1 MIYIR
6 FENEFNFEY
15 DIQALIRGFYP
26 GEELKSIMPGEALV
40 AEACDETV
48 KFVMSFCYLVCEDAA
63 NRDKL
68 ILKVYDREL
77 NLTKEVC
84 VFTDY
89 SDRVETKNILKRL
102 IYDVLYEITGKTLPW
117 GTLSGIRPT
126 KITSKMLADGMSKED
141 VKRRIKDTYYISD
154 KKADLSI
161 KVSEN
166 ELNILKDIDYKR
178 GYSVYIGIPFC
189 PTTCLY
195 CSFTSYPISAY
206 KIMVKDYLDA
216 VIKEIDFVSKEF
228 ADMHMN
234 TIYIGGGT
242 PTTLEPDMLDYLMT
256 AIREKLDFSHNLEFT
271 VEAGRPDSITREKLE
286 VLKKHNVTR
295 ISVNPQTMKQKTLDI
310 IGRRHTVEQVREAF
324 LMAKEAGFDN
334 INMDFIVGLPEETI
348 DDIRMTMEETKLLKP
363 DSITIHSLAVKRAA
377 RLNIFKEEYD
387 RYAYNNSEEIM
398 TLTYNSAA
406 EMGMEPYYLYRQKN
420 MTGNMENVGYS
431 VLGKAGIYNILIME
445 EKHPIIALGAG
456 ASTKI
461 VYPGE
466 EKIERVENVKDVKE
480 YISRVDEMI
489 ERKRKAVCE
498 WKKSLKTS

>member
-1 MIYIR
+1 MNSVIEKYLPEETGFQKTIFEAMNYSVQAGGKRLRPILMAETFKLFGGEGEVIKPFMAGIEMIHTYSLVHDDLPAMD
-6 FENEFNFEY
+6 NDEY
-15 DIQALIRGFYP
+15 RRGKKTTHAKF
-26 GEELKSIMPGEALV
+26 GEAMGIL
-40 AEACDETV
+40 AGDALLNYAYETV
-48 KFVMSFCYLVCEDAA
+48 
-63 NRDKL
+63 
-68 ILKVYDREL
+68 
-77 NLTKEVC
+77 
-84 VFTDY
+84 
-89 SDRVETKNILKRL
+89 
-102 IYDVLYEITGKTLPW
+102 
-117 GTLSGIRPT
+117 
-126 KITSKMLADGMSKED
+126 
-141 VKRRIKDTYYISD
+141 
-154 KKADLSI
+154 
-161 KVSEN
+161 SE
-166 ELNILKDIDYKR
+166 
-178 GYSVYIGIPFC
+178 
-189 PTTCLY
+189 
-195 CSFTSYPISAY
+195 A
-206 KIMVKDYLDA
+206 
-216 VIKEIDFVSKEF
+216 
-228 ADMHMN
+228 
-234 TIYIGGGT
+234 
-242 PTTLEPDMLDYLMT
+242 
-256 AIREKLDFSHNLEFT
+256 FT
-271 VEAGRPDSITREKLE
+271 VEPQNPRIGKAFAVFAKKAGVFGMVGGQVVDVESEKKPEVEITREKLD

-324 LMAKEAGFDN
+324 LMAREAGFDN

-431 VLGKAGIYNILIME
+431 VPGKAGIYNILIME